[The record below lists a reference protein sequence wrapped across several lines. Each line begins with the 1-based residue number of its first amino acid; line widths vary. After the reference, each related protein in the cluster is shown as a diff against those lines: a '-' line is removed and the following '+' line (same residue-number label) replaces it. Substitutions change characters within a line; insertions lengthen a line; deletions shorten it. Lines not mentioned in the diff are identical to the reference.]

1 MPDWP
6 HTYPLSFFAP
16 FPAVNS
22 PPALA
27 ATSRSTGDADAAQPT
42 PALEKSHERAPSPRP
57 SSSRP
62 HAPSLERDSLAQ
74 PIPASSS
81 PSRPRPTPL
90 SFFFDSPSPDD
101 DPDALAAPADGEQPA
116 LVQPLRASVLSSLAA
131 RRDALVQGGAR
142 VFAPHDD
149 GASIP
154 RGQHRGGKKERERR
168 ERRREHDETWA
179 SQGGEHGGAGASEHG
194 DPSTRWALL
203 PQAPR
208 RDEASTSASGADASA
223 SSSSRS
229 SRPAAAGPALALVDQ
244 VDADDGE
251 RARKRARTGDSGAPS
266 RVPTSPARGRY
277 SSPAR
282 RPTSGRLIVE
292 KDLTPNL
299 HGLMYYHYVPFLH
312 ENTPIEPMWSAS
324 LYRLVV
330 KLLVSIAPPH
340 KWSPDPAALVDGGSK
355 HWVSLKVT
363 SRQPNKAAIRT
374 AVGPL
379 GRTEGFSALPPGS
392 RARFGSM
399 VDVMRWLW
407 DDEALGEPEA
417 AWMVLSAPRAIH
429 ILSASR
435 SSSPSSSPSLL
446 LVAPAAQLTR
456 LHLSASPAV
465 RELGGVVRFAQLVQ
479 YHEHDLMAHLR
490 RLAAPTAH
498 ERAALTL
505 LDWLNTSATPDRHYL
520 FLSGPKGHLRGEET
534 GTVPWKWW
542 FARADSGR
550 STAVEVLDDW
560 ERDTLSMEKW

>member
-1 MPDWP
+1 MPEWP

-16 FPAVNS
+16 FPAVIS
-22 PPALA
+22 PPVLA
-27 ATSRSTGDADAAQPT
+27 ATSRSTGDADASQPT
-42 PALEKSHERAPSPRP
+42 PALEKSHERASSPRP

-142 VFAPHDD
+142 VVAPHDD
-149 GASIP
+149 GASVA
-154 RGQHRGGKKERERR
+154 RGKRRGGKEERERR
-168 ERRREHDETWA
+168 ERRREQDETWA
-179 SQGGEHGGAGASEHG
+179 SLGAGQGGAGASEHG

-208 RDEASTSASGADASA
+208 RDEASTSASGAGASA
-223 SSSSRS
+223 SSSSGS
-229 SRPAAAGPALALVDQ
+229 SRPAAAGPALALVGQ
-244 VDADDGE
+244 ADADDGE

-292 KDLTPNL
+292 KGLTPNL
-299 HGLMYYHYVPFLH
+299 HGLMYYHYAPFLH

-330 KLLVSIAPPH
+330 KLLVSTVPPH

-399 VDVMRWLW
+399 VDVMRWMW

-417 AWMVLSAPRAIH
+417 AWMVLNAPRAIH

-435 SSSPSSSPSLL
+435 SSSPSSPAL
-446 LVAPAAQLTR
+446 APPRRPGRPAD
-456 LHLSASPAV
+456 SPAPLRLARSPRARRRRPFRPARPV
-465 RELGGVVRFAQLVQ
+465 PRARPHGPPAPPRLADDARARRAHAPRLAQHVGDARPALPVPERAKGPPARRGDGRGPVEMVVRA
-479 YHEHDLMAHLR
+479 R
-490 RLAAPTAH
+490 RLGAVDGGRGARRLG
-498 ERAALTL
+498 E
-505 LDWLNTSATPDRHYL
+505 
-520 FLSGPKGHLRGEET
+520 GH
-534 GTVPWKWW
+534 
-542 FARADSGR
+542 A
-550 STAVEVLDDW
+550 
-560 ERDTLSMEKW
+560 